1 MERPWGKVGRVSWW
15 WSIVF
20 VFLFGE
26 YQLHNSIHDSI
37 KIISKKKV
45 GAIMRR
51 VIFLR
56 APHNLKKMKKDPV
69 NEEIKELEQSLNDTS
84 SLMVKKMIN
93 ERLTELKKMK

>member
-1 MERPWGKVGRVSWW
+1 
-15 WSIVF
+15 
-20 VFLFGE
+20 
-26 YQLHNSIHDSI
+26 
-37 KIISKKKV
+37 
-45 GAIMRR
+45 MRR

-93 ERLTELKKMK
+93 ERLAELKKMK